1 MRSDGQ
7 AAGAPPPRR
16 PTLREVAARA
26 GVSASTASLSFADDP
41 RVAPGTR
48 ERVLEAA
55 VELGYTGPD
64 PLARSLRR
72 GRSGVV
78 GVIVGERLGYA
89 FADPHALAV
98 LDGLAEEV
106 EALGGALLLLS
117 GAEDARRAVQQVAQ
131 VPLDAAVY
139 ATCGGPADP
148 TLDLLLR
155 RRVPVVG
162 IEGPHHPDVHLVDI
176 DNRGASAVVARL
188 VTGLGHRRVAV
199 AALPWLL
206 DGRRGWLDGARRQQ
220 PGYADCRLRLVG
232 VEDVVAPSAVWECA
246 GNQREEGERAG
257 RELLTGPDGLLLPAG
272 QRPTAVLAQ
281 SDVLAVGVVRAA
293 RGLGL
298 RVPEDLSVTGFDG
311 IDTPWLGEAVLT
323 TVEQPAAE
331 KGRAAGRLVAAL
343 LRGERP
349 DDVQLPV
356 RVRRGTTTAAAP

>member
-1 MRSDGQ
+1 MQPEGQ
-7 AAGAPPPRR
+7 ATRPAAARR

-26 GVSASTASLSFADDP
+26 GVSASTASLSFAGDP
-41 RVAPGTR
+41 RVAHDTR

-55 VELGYTGPD
+55 GELGYSGPD

-89 FADPHALAV
+89 FADPHLLAV
-98 LDGLAEEV
+98 LDGLAEQV
-106 EALGGALLLLS
+106 EALGGGLLLLS
-117 GAEDARRAVQQVAQ
+117 GVEDSRRAVQVAQ

-139 ATCGGPADP
+139 ATCGGPADS
-148 TLDLLLR
+148 TLGLLLR

-162 IEGPHHPDVHLVDI
+162 IEGPHHPGVHLVDI

-188 VTGLGHRRVAV
+188 VVGLGHRRVAV

-206 DGRRGWLDGARRQQ
+206 DGRRGRLDGARRAA
-220 PGYADCRLRLVG
+220 PGYDDCRLRLQG
-232 VEDVVAPSAVWECA
+232 VEDVVAPSGVWECA

-257 RELLTGPDGLLLPAG
+257 RELLADADGRLLPLDR
-272 QRPTAVLAQ
+272 RPTAVLAQ
-281 SDVLAVGVVRAA
+281 SDVLAVGVVQAA
-293 RGLGL
+293 RALGL

-311 IDTPWLGEAVLT
+311 IETPWLGEAVLT
-323 TVEQPAAE
+323 TVEQPATD
-331 KGRAAGRLVAAL
+331 KGRAAGRMVAAL
-343 LRGERP
+343 LRGEDP

-356 RVRRGTTTAAAP
+356 RVRRGTTTAPAP

>member
-1 MRSDGQ
+1 MPPDGQ
-7 AAGAPPPRR
+7 AAPGETSRR
-16 PTLREVAARA
+16 PTLREVAALA
-26 GVSASTASLSFADDP
+26 GVSASTASLSFAGDA
-41 RVAPGTR
+41 RVAHDTR

-55 VELGYTGPD
+55 ADLGYTGPD

-98 LDGLAEEV
+98 LDGLAEQV

-117 GAEDARRAVQQVAQ
+117 GAEDERRAVQVAQ

-139 ATCGGPADP
+139 ATCGGQADP

-162 IEGPHHPDVHLVDI
+162 IEGPHHPGVHLVDI

-188 VTGLGHRRVAV
+188 VLSLGHRRVAV
-199 AALPWLL
+199 AALPWAL
-206 DGRRGWLDGARRQQ
+206 DGRRGWLDAERRAA
-220 PGYADCRLRLVG
+220 PGYDDCRLRLQG
-232 VEDVVAPSAVWECA
+232 VEEVLAPAAVWECA
-246 GNQREEGERAG
+246 GNQREEGGRAG
-257 RELLTGPDGLLLPAG
+257 RELLADAGGRLLPAG

-281 SDVLAVGVVRAA
+281 SDVLAVGVVQAA
-293 RGLGL
+293 RALGL

-323 TVEQPAAE
+323 TVEQPATE

-343 LRGERP
+343 LRGESP